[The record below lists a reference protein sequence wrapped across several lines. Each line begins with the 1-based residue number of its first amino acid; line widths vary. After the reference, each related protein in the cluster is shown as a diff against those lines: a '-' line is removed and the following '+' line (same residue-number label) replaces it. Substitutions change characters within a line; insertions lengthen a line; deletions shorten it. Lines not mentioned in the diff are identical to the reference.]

1 MALLVD
7 LFLEISPKEEI
18 ARGEVRQSSRPVF
31 TKLLADSLR
40 PELRADVVYHVDL
53 GIACDVAA
61 CPIMHEPQLRGVQ
74 VVAGVKVE
82 QLRDEEVL

>member
-1 MALLVD
+1 M
-7 LFLEISPKEEI
+7 FNN
-18 ARGEVRQSSRPVF
+18 
-31 TKLLADSLR
+31 LLADSLR

-53 GIACDVAA
+53 DIACDVAA
-61 CPIMHEPQLRGVQ
+61 GPILHEPELRGVQ